1 MATDAVV
8 KKIAKDFK
16 VNVNSDS
23 TIRSL
28 LKKKMK
34 GTANYVD
41 ADKYA
46 IATAKALSKALA
58 DNLIDETLST
68 ADYRAIVAEAL
79 PGGLKATQSTVNSY
93 AEAAQRV
100 LNKNAK
106 INLKVVVPKID
117 SEAIATTTA
126 KAVKAAAYSEISGAV
141 TQDSMSFAQNVAVKM
156 MKDNAS
162 FQHNVGYDITV
173 IRQYDDVGLHR
184 GTKYAEQCDWCLER
198 EGTWSYDDALAN
210 GVFARHP
217 GCGCTIIYN
226 AEKGPQLQT
235 DWTSNTWENL

>member
-8 KKIAKDFK
+8 KKIARDF
-16 VNVNSDS
+16 NANINSDA
-23 TIRSL
+23 TIRKL
-28 LKKKMK
+28 LKKKMNS
-34 GTANYVD
+34 TVTYLD

-46 IATAKALSKALA
+46 IATAKALGKALA

-79 PGGLKATQSTVNSY
+79 PDGLKATRSTVNYFTES
-93 AEAAQRV
+93 AQRA
-100 LNKNAK
+100 LNKSAK
-106 INLKVVVPKID
+106 INLKVVMPAID
-117 SEAIATTTA
+117 TEAITTTTA
-126 KAVKAAAYSEISGAV
+126 KALKATAYSEVSGVV

-156 MKDNAS
+156 MKENAN
-162 FQHNVGYDITV
+162 FQHNVGYDIKV

-198 EGTWSYDDALAN
+198 EGTWDYDAALEN

-217 GCGCTIIYN
+217 GCSCTIVYH
-226 AEKGPQLQT
+226 ADKGPQLQT
-235 DWTSNTWENL
+235 NWQNNVWENL